1 MNKAVFDPTY
11 PEHPH
16 TLGEK
21 LRKARMDA
29 NLEIKELASM
39 IGVTPSTIINWEQG
53 HTNPKSSLVSK
64 IEGKIIQQLIC

>member
-11 PEHPH
+11 PEHPN

-29 NLEIKELASM
+29 GLEIKELASM
-39 IGVTPSTIINWEQG
+39 IGVTSSTIINWEQG
-53 HTNPKSSLVSK
+53 HTKPKCTLEYRIWK
-64 IEGKIIQQLIC
+64 LLNQTLIL